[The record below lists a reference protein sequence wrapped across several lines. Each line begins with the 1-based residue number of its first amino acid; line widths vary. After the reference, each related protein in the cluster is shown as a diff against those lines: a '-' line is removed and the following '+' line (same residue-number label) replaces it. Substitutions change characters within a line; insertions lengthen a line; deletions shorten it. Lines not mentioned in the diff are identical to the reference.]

1 MEPPLPVSLV
11 SEEGADKGEDDVL
24 HTWQGLGGEQFSER
38 IQGKE
43 APCDNIFHLL
53 LLKCWGL
60 EMEGQ
65 GNSRFQ

>member
-1 MEPPLPVSLV
+1 M
-11 SEEGADKGEDDVL
+11 L
-24 HTWQGLGGEQFSER
+24 HTWQALGGEQFSER